1 VTSERAKELSR
12 SEVDRLG
19 NRLRSAVTVEDLRL
33 LDKYR
38 RSFASEYEAVVS
50 HLRNSL
56 LLDVSGRP
64 AKSTTAIVDKL
75 KRESIRLSQM
85 QDIAG
90 CRIIVEHIKAQDEL
104 ISAIMSTLQLPIS
117 VFDRRKLPSH
127 GYSAVHLIVKLGEH
141 SIEIQIRTQL
151 QHLWAELSEK
161 FSDGFDPAIKYG
173 GGPAEIK
180 EFLKALSLL
189 IKNGDGNEEAIW
201 LRAKMH
207 ELLNELA
214 RNK

>member
-1 VTSERAKELSR
+1 MTSERAREISR

-50 HLRNSL
+50 HLRNPL
-56 LLDVSGRP
+56 RLDVSGRP

-90 CRIIVEHIKAQDEL
+90 CRIIVTDIIAQDEL
-104 ISAIMSTLQLPIS
+104 VAAITSTLKLPVS
-117 VFDRRKLPSH
+117 VSDRRTFSSH
-127 GYSAVHLIVKLGEH
+127 GYRAIHLIVRSYDH
-141 SIEIQIRTQL
+141 TIEIQIRTHL

-161 FSDGFDPAIKYG
+161 FADRYGVAVKYG
-173 GGPAEIK
+173 GGPEQIMK
-180 EFLKALSLL
+180 MLLDLSSL
-189 IKNGDGNEEAIW
+189 GMRVEAINEATS
-201 LRAKMH
+201 LRSEMLQ
-207 ELLNELA
+207 LLDIMVKE
-214 RNK
+214 K